1 MSFTSTG
8 VLSASLSPTTII
20 TPPGGDQDGV
30 MFVFLRT
37 RSTALLSTVAA
48 VLTFTDELGQ
58 PHSFLIPALPLNA
71 LTQSA
76 KICFPF
82 RLGGAEVMTLETL
95 LVGGGTY
102 EILWNYISV

>member
-58 PHSFLIPALPLNA
+58 
-71 LTQSA
+71 SA